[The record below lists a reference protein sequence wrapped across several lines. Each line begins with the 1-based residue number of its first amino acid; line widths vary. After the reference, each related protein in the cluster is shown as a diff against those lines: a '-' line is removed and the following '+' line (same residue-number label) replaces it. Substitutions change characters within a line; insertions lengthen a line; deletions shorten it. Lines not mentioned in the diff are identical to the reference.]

1 MPFAGVHPGQS
12 VRSELVSTLQ
22 WLLALHVTGAFF
34 LLGGV
39 VMSSV
44 LLVLAYTAQRPSD
57 VALYLGLSR
66 FAVIFIVSG
75 ARLVHEAD
83 YAYLHV
89 LRTPYSGMG
98 NSAQDG
104 E

>member
-1 MPFAGVHPGQS
+1 M
-12 VRSELVSTLQ
+12 STLQ

-44 LLVLAYTAQRPSD
+44 LLVLAYTAHRPSD

-75 ARLVHEAD
+75 ALLTLVLGLWLVHEAD